1 MGGDGD
7 PTSRRRIGASVRS
20 MTYFQRLQEIH
31 RNFVAGFLDRESS
44 LALFEDVLHEYGLL
58 PKDENIDRTITNEN
72 FLALLSLAQRHQD
85 PKSSRDPEISKDA
98 PETAIERY
106 GKDLERISG
115 MLGMNMKT
123 PQYRLSD
130 SILRS
135 CPICKAQVSGV
146 YSRMVGADNQIIPV
160 DPPRCKACMMIW
172 IQEKFGEQRQSKHA
186 EPASVSIDVSTVSPM
201 DAAETDFFKD
211 FEAQMEG
218 FKLE

>member
-1 MGGDGD
+1 
-7 PTSRRRIGASVRS
+7 

-85 PKSSRDPEISKDA
+85 PKSNVDPEISK
-98 PETAIERY
+98 ETAIEKY
-106 GKDLERISG
+106 GTDLERIGS
-115 MLGMNMKT
+115 MLGLNMKN

-130 SILRS
+130 SILQS
-135 CPICKAQVSGV
+135 CPVCKAKVTGI
-146 YSRMVGADNQIIPV
+146 YNRMVGANNQTIPV

-172 IQEKFGEQRQSKHA
+172 IQEKFG
-186 EPASVSIDVSTVSPM
+186 
-201 DAAETDFFKD
+201 
-211 FEAQMEG
+211 
-218 FKLE
+218 